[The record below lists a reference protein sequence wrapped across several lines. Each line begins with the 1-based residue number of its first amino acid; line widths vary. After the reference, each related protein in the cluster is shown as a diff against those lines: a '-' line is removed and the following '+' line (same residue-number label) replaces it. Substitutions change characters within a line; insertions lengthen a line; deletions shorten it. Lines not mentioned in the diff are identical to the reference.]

1 LFCETQGKVKMDEPI
16 KLLEVVALLDDF
28 PEHNLRRGEVGTVVE
43 QLADDV
49 WLGEFSD
56 NDGEEYATLE
66 LQTDQLMKLYYEP
79 LLASA

>member
-1 LFCETQGKVKMDEPI
+1 MDEPI

-28 PEHNLRRGEVGTVVE
+28 PEHTLRRGVVGTVVE

-49 WLGEFSD
+49 WLVEFSD